1 MVSAHKLPWL
11 PEGFAQKVIAI
22 TSRLAPTEE
31 SLVKRQEIVA
41 TLLRDIGDK
50 LESEGLLADP
60 GEAFRITHSELGYA
74 HNMDGW
80 RRAHEELLRDRGI
93 LS

>member
-11 PEGFAQKVIAI
+11 PEGFAQRVIAI

-31 SLVKRQEIVA
+31 SLVKRQELVA
-41 TLLRDIGDK
+41 ALLRDIGDK
-50 LESEGLLADP
+50 LESEGLLADT
-60 GEAFRITHSELGYA
+60 GEAFRITHPELGYA

-80 RRAHEELLRDRGI
+80 RRAHEELLRDRGM

>member
-1 MVSAHKLPWL
+1 M
-11 PEGFAQKVIAI
+11 QK
-22 TSRLAPTEE
+22 
-31 SLVKRQEIVA
+31 QEIVA
-41 TLLRDIGDK
+41 ALLRDIGDK

-60 GEAFRITHSELGYA
+60 GEAFRITHPELGYA

-80 RRAHEELLRDRGI
+80 RRAHKELLRDRVM